1 MLFLLVEKEKAA
13 FQTAIEVMIFFDT
26 QKWYC

>member
-26 QKWYC
+26 QK